1 MAALPTTGISTTL
14 VKNAIGTSTNDV
26 GSLCTHPNV
35 NIWSEYAPCKVDKTE
50 GLTDAEFKKYKWKYI
65 TTFNSTSGSF
75 VAYNIPTDRFR
86 LGDFRG
92 YDHATPKPEFL
103 CGANRVDGQNTTT
116 FIASFTFP
124 LAYDF
129 SNIPALVNG
138 YKVGVIINNNT
149 NYGFILNSDDGAEF
163 YGSKVLTG
171 FIANSFSYKFGLV
184 PTNALGEPAPI
195 SSMIEFGIL
204 DGGVQFGTSGG
215 TSVPVII
222 EPDETQPTYMD
233 FLIDLVT
240 AMPSNVVYNV
250 SNYAPGVSRLTGS
263 FKVLENR
270 PSGSFGVWVEVRKIS
285 DNSVVYPETL
295 EKTITILSTNNI
307 TVNIN
312 LAYSNVNYAYT
323 MIVAEL

>member
-1 MAALPTTGISTTL
+1 MAALPSSNISVTM
-14 VKNAIGTSTNDV
+14 VKQAIGSGSNDV
-26 GSLCTHPNV
+26 GTLCTHPNI

-50 GLTDAEFKKYKWKYI
+50 GLIEAEFKKYKWKYI
-65 TTFNSTSGSF
+65 TTFNSASGSF
-75 VAYNIPTDRFR
+75 IAYNIPTDRFR

-92 YDHATPKPEFL
+92 YDHTTPKPEFY

-116 FIASFTFP
+116 FIASLTFP

-129 SNIPALVNG
+129 SNIPALVRG

-149 NYGFILNSDDGAEF
+149 NYGIILNSDDNIEF
-163 YGSKVLTG
+163 YGSKVITG
-171 FIANSFSYKFGLV
+171 FGSGSFTYKFGLV

-204 DGGVQFGTSGG
+204 DGGVQFGTGSK
-215 TSVPVII
+215 TVIV

-233 FLIDLVT
+233 FAIDVFPGT
-240 AMPSNVVYNV
+240 ATDINYNV
-250 SNYAPGVSRLTGS
+250 SNYSPGVSRLTGN

-270 PSGSFGVWVEVRKIS
+270 PSGSFGVWVSVRKIS

-307 TVNIN
+307 TVDIN
-312 LAYSNVNYAYT
+312 LAYSNVNYIYT
-323 MIVAEL
+323 MLVAEL

>member
-1 MAALPTTGISTTL
+1 MALPNTNISVTM
-14 VKNAIGTSTNDV
+14 VKQAIGSGSNDV
-26 GSLCTHPNV
+26 GTLCTHPNI
-35 NIWSEYAPCKVDKTE
+35 NIWSEYAPCKVDKIE

-65 TTFNSTSGSF
+65 TTFNSASGSF
-75 VAYNIPTDRFR
+75 IAYNIPTDRFR

-204 DGGVQFGTSGG
+204 DGGVQFGTGSS
-215 TSVPVII
+215 TVIVK
-222 EPDETQPTYMD
+222 PDETQPTYMD
-233 FLIDLVT
+233 FLIDVFPGT
-240 AMPSNVVYNV
+240 ATDINYNV
-250 SNYAPGVSRLTGS
+250 SNYSPGVSRLTGS
-263 FKVLENR
+263 FKVLSNR
-270 PSGSFGVWVEVRKIS
+270 PTGDFGVFVTVTKIS
-285 DNSVVYPETL
+285 DGSVVYATTL
-295 EKTITILSTNNI
+295 AKTITILSTNNI
-307 TVNIN
+307 TVDIN
-312 LAYSNVNYAYT
+312 LAYSSLNYHYVMEVYA
-323 MIVAEL
+323 I